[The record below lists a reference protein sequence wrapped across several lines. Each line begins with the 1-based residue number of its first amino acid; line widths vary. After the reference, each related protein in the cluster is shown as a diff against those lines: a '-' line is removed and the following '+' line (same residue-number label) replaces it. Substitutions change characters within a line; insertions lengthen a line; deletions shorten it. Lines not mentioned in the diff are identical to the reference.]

1 MMWNPKFEEKIG
13 NLMPSLRITS
23 NELQVRFCM
32 NNKKAAKLQFFQLKV
47 MITKCLPRQFYNI
60 FFRKFFMLFLFI
72 WIFRS
77 IIPTKS
83 LKLDFLLLLL
93 HCLHIMWFSSDLTM
107 ATFKHMLQKIWHPIL
122 EGVRHHPFFVNL
134 RSTFFLRCFFQVSWE
149 AGSAFRPGNN
159 QSVILLEAFEGW
171 NPFPDEPMGNSYN
184 KSSVRNNIVHR
195 IFALINAFLLAKYV
209 TEGLKITNL
218 IHSFKYRINFEKE
231 NFPMQ

>member
-1 MMWNPKFEEKIG
+1 
-13 NLMPSLRITS
+13 
-23 NELQVRFCM
+23 
-32 NNKKAAKLQFFQLKV
+32 
-47 MITKCLPRQFYNI
+47 
-60 FFRKFFMLFLFI
+60 
-72 WIFRS
+72 
-77 IIPTKS
+77 
-83 LKLDFLLLLL
+83 
-93 HCLHIMWFSSDLTM
+93 M

-122 EGVRHHPFFVNL
+122 EGVRHHPFFVSL

-171 NPFPDEPMGNSYN
+171 NPFPDETMGNSYN

-218 IHSFKYRINFEKE
+218 IHSFKYLINFEKE